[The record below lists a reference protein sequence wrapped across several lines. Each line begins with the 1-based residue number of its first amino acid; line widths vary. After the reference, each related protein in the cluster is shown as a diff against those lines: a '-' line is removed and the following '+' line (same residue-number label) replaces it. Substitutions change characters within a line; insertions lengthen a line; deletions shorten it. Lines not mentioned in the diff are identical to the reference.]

1 MKKFSTA
8 IVLAVLQLGLLPM
21 RTAQSANTCV
31 FAANAPDTH
40 LVQTGDTLWGI
51 ASLFSNNPWCW
62 PSVWKPNQNLINIPI
77 GFILDR

>member
-8 IVLAVLQLGLLPM
+8 VVLTVLQMGLLPM
-21 RTAQSANTCV
+21 HTAQSANTCV

-51 ASLFSNNPWCW
+51 ASLFLN
-62 PSVWKPNQNLINIPI
+62 
-77 GFILDR
+77 